1 MKGCLPQFRAV
12 VRLVPLLL
20 QAVGLTHR
28 SGREGWRLPKAA
40 QGTPVAGGAA
50 VGPAGMQRGE
60 EGLPRALQG
69 PAVCFP
75 LFQT

>member
-12 VRLVPLLL
+12 VRLVPLSL
-20 QAVGLTHR
+20 QAVGLTHW

-50 VGPAGMQRGE
+50 VEMQRGE
-60 EGLPRALQG
+60 EGFPRALQG